1 MAVAL
6 YARVSTVK
14 QAEKGL
20 SIPDQL
26 RQMRD
31 WSKASGYIV
40 GQEYIEPGESA
51 TDDKRP
57 VFQQMIAEAAQKPAP
72 FEAIIV
78 HSLSRFFRDSLEFAL
93 YERKLK
99 RAGVKIISITQQT
112 SDDPSGEMARKI
124 FSIFDE
130 YSSKENGKHTL
141 RAMKENARQG
151 FSNGARP
158 PFGYRTVE
166 AEALGNKGQ
175 RKKRLALDPV
185 ESLQVKKVF
194 NLYLQGNGGDT
205 MGAKQIATYLNDRGQ
220 TLRGTSWTRGRVH
233 EVLSNRA
240 YMGELYFNKQDNKT
254 RTPKPQSEWVLH
266 NVDPIIDKEQ
276 FEAVQQRKASRA
288 FAMVSPRIIGSKTLL
303 TGLVKCGCCGAG
315 MTLVTGKGGRYR
327 YYKCQTRIGKGNH
340 LCGNPAVPMEK
351 LDGAVL
357 NALADK
363 VFERN
368 RVKSIL
374 AELKKQIKAAQENE
388 GQELKGLQRELDE
401 LQTATNRLFEAVEK
415 GLLPLDITLQQ
426 RSHKL
431 QARRQ
436 EILVEIAGFRRRQAL
451 PDIKPRQVDLFCKA
465 LRMKLLD
472 RSSGFSKE
480 YLRRLV
486 SEIRLTGNQAE
497 ITGSKAALACAVTAM
512 ESGSPLTVPTSVMGW
527 LLDLGSNQGP
537 AN

>member
-1 MAVAL
+1 MTVAL
-6 YARVSTVK
+6 YARVSTAK

-26 RQMRD
+26 RQLRD
-31 WSKASGYIV
+31 WSTANGYIV
-40 GQEYIEPGESA
+40 GEEYIEPGESA
-51 TDDKRP
+51 TDDRRP
-57 VFQQMIAEAAQKPAP
+57 IFQQMIAEATLDPAP

-78 HSLSRFFRDSLEFAL
+78 HSLSRFFRNSLEFAL
-93 YERKLK
+93 YERKLM
-99 RAGVKIISITQQT
+99 RAGVKVISITQQT

-130 YSSKENGKHTL
+130 YQSKENGKHTL

-151 FSNGARP
+151 YSNGSRP
-158 PFGYRTVE
+158 PFGYRTIE
-166 AEALGNKGQ
+166 AEAVGNKGK
-175 RKKRLALDPV
+175 RKKRLAIDPV

-194 NLYLQGNGGDT
+194 DLYQHGTAGEP

-220 TLRGTSWTRGRVH
+220 TLRGAKWTRGRVH
-233 EVLSNRA
+233 EVLSNRT
-240 YMGELYFNKQDNKT
+240 YTGDLYFNKQDNKT
-254 RTPKPQSEWVLH
+254 RTAKPVAEWILLPVE
-266 NVDPIIDKEQ
+266 PIIDKDR
-276 FEAVQQRKASRA
+276 FESVQQRKASRA
-288 FAMVSPRIIGSKTLL
+288 FAMVSPRIVGSKTLL
-303 TGLVKCGCCGAG
+303 TGLLKCGDCGAG
-315 MTLVTGKGGRYR
+315 MTLMTGKGGRYR

-340 LCGNPAVPMEK
+340 LCDNPAVPMEK
-351 LDGAVL
+351 LDGVVL
-357 NALADK
+357 SALAEK
-363 VFERN
+363 VFAQD
-368 RVKSIL
+368 RVKSML
-374 AELKKQIKAAQENE
+374 SEFKKQIKSAQEGE

-415 GLLPLDITLQQ
+415 GLLPLDATLQQ

-436 EILVEIAGFRRRQAL
+436 EILVEMAGFKRRQTL

-465 LRMKLLD
+465 LRMKLMD
-472 RSSGFSKE
+472 RASGFGKE

-497 ITGSKAALACAVTAM
+497 MTGSKAALAYAVTQM
-512 ESGSPLTVPTSVMGW
+512 EAGSPLTVPTSVPGW

-537 AN
+537 TD

>member
-1 MAVAL
+1 MTVAL

-31 WSKASGYIV
+31 WCKANGYSV
-40 GQEYIEPGESA
+40 GEEYIEPGESA

-57 VFQQMIAEAAQKPAP
+57 VFQQMICEAMQNPAP

-99 RAGVKIISITQQT
+99 RAGVKVISITQQT
-112 SDDPSGEMARKI
+112 NDDPSGEMARKI

-130 YSSKENGKHTL
+130 YQSKENGKHTL

-151 FSNGARP
+151 YTNGSRP
-158 PFGYRTVE
+158 PFGYRSVE
-166 AEALGNKGQ
+166 VDAVGNKGKH
-175 RKKRLALDPV
+175 KKRLSIDPV

-194 NLYLQGNGGDT
+194 DLYLQGNGGET

-220 TLRGTSWTRGRVH
+220 TLRGAKWTRGRVH
-233 EVLSNRA
+233 EVLSNRT
-240 YMGELYFNKQDNKT
+240 YIGECLFNKKDNKT
-254 RTPKPQSEWVLH
+254 RITKPASEWVLH
-266 NVDPIIDKEQ
+266 TVEAIIDKER

-288 FAMVSPRIIGSKTLL
+288 FKMVPPRVIGSKTLL
-303 TGLVKCGCCGAG
+303 TGLLKCGCCGAG
-315 MTLVTGKGGRYR
+315 MTLMTGKSGQYR

-340 LCGNPAVPMEK
+340 LCDNPAVPMEK

-357 NALADK
+357 NALADQ
-363 VFERN
+363 VFEKN
-368 RVKSIL
+368 RVKTML
-374 AELKKQIKAAQENE
+374 ADLKGQIKAAQGAE

-401 LQTATNRLFEAVEK
+401 LQAATNRLFEAVEK
-415 GLLPLDITLQQ
+415 GLLPLDATLQQ

-431 QARRQ
+431 HTRRQ
-436 EILVEIAGFRRRQAL
+436 ELLLEMAGFKRRHAL
-451 PDIKPRQVDLFCKA
+451 PEIKPRQVELFCKA
-465 LRMKLLD
+465 LRIKLLD
-472 RSSGFSKE
+472 RSSGFGKE

-497 ITGSKAALACAVTAM
+497 ITGSKAALAGAVTAM
-512 ESGSPLTVPTSVMGW
+512 GNGAPLTVPHSVKGW
-527 LLDLGSNQGP
+527 LPDLGSNQGP
-537 AN
+537 TD